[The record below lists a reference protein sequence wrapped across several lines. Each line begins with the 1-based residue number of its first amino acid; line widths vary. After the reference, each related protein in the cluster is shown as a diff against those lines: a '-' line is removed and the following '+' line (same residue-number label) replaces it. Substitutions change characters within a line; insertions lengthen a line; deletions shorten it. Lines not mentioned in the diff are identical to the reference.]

1 MKEDFREEMRCIGM
15 KIAGFRKMRN
25 MTQEELAYKLNINKS
40 YLSQIENGSA
50 NKNVSMPM
58 LIRIAR
64 TAGENSIPTQSTRKA
79 FNARAAVVPVAAN
92 ATPSNTATTKSK
104 SAKVK
109 EEFSMGFFSDLGGA
123 ILNSA
128 KNYGEE
134 SREYY
139 NEAMSMSREDLRDEL
154 RRMGNSTA
162 NMAKRN
168 GYMKAAKERGI
179 R

>member
-1 MKEDFREEMRCIGM
+1 MKENFREEMRCIGM

-58 LIRIAR
+58 LIRIVR
-64 TAGENSIPTQSTRKA
+64 TVDANSVLIPPTRPDLSA
-79 FNARAAVVPVAAN
+79 QAALVPVAAN

-128 KNYGEE
+128 KNYAEE

-154 RRMGNSTA
+154 RRIGNSTA